1 MPGAIYAIVCT
12 SICHRTRCE
21 CMSCAAVSSASPLPT
36 VSAFREN
43 LRSAGLYGKV
53 AHDGQGSVPSP
64 GDPRRQPTLSNYRR
78 KSRCRTLGTSIVMTQ
93 ALQSLLTA
101 IGNSS
106 HADCTMERGPDL
118 HQVPPGGLHT
128 PRKHSDRAHERQR
141 RLRLAAPDCSGDTFA
156 RRDEEGLRILLVSL
170 PCST

>member
-1 MPGAIYAIVCT
+1 MYVMRGCQLSFSTPNRQRFQRKSQKC
-12 SICHRTRCE
+12 R
-21 CMSCAAVSSASPLPT
+21 SC
-36 VSAFREN
+36 
-43 LRSAGLYGKV
+43 GKV
-53 AHDGQGSVPSP
+53 THDGQGSVPSP

-156 RRDEEGLRILLVSL
+156 RRDEEGLRILLVRL